1 MSEFTES
8 VLCNGVDTE
17 RSYSFVFICTVL
29 YEDCELIWL
38 GLILCDPFQQQSSQ
52 FPRRDGVGGHR
63 RVGLDLELL
72 YENRGQSVL
81 KLLLLFGCE
90 LGCDSADLL
99 QHRFSDSF

>member
-1 MSEFTES
+1 M
-8 VLCNGVDTE
+8 LCNGVDTE
-17 RSYSFVFICTVL
+17 RSYGFVFISTVL
-29 YEDCELIWL
+29 HEDCELIWL
-38 GLILCDPFQQQSSQ
+38 GLILRDPFQQQSSQ

-63 RVGLDLELL
+63 RIGLDLELL